1 MSEKEERREELRKRN
16 LRTGLILA
24 SIALMFMLGLV
35 VKRIW
40 FV

>member
-1 MSEKEERREELRKRN
+1 MTDRDELKKRN

-24 SIALMFMLGLV
+24 SIAMMFMLGLV
-35 VKRIW
+35 IKRVW

>member
-1 MSEKEERREELRKRN
+1 MSEKEELQAELRRRN